1 MVAHTSKKWSINTG
15 THAQAGLTVPQLM
28 TIMDSADLS
37 ALFPPSLVLMSV
49 DSQPDGWMDIN
60 GPSRS
65 NNQLGGWMDINKGL
79 SRLQGSQ
86 VESGH
91 LSQKRLYGES
101 NSPCLVTIFY
111 HHCRCVTGG
120 EFFHISASK
129 CFVILKAFIS
139 LKNHTK
145 MTKVFQSCCRYSKG
159 RFKHLRYDF

>member
-1 MVAHTSKKWSINTG
+1 
-15 THAQAGLTVPQLM
+15 M

-37 ALFPPSLVLMSV
+37 ALFPPSLVLMRA

-65 NNQLGGWMDINKGL
+65 NNQLGGWMDINKGV

-86 VESGH
+86 VVSGH
-91 LSQKRLYGES
+91 LSQKRLSDTRYGES
-101 NSPCLVTIFY
+101 NSACLVTIFY

-129 CFVILKAFIS
+129 CVVILKAFIS

-145 MTKVFQSCCRYSKG
+145 MTKVFQSCCR
-159 RFKHLRYDF
+159 

>member
-1 MVAHTSKKWSINTG
+1 MAHYFITGPVNIARWIYMVAHTSKKWSINTW

-37 ALFPPSLVLMSV
+37 ALFPPSLVLMRAH
-49 DSQPDGWMDIN
+49 SQPDGWMDIN

-65 NNQLGGWMDINKGL
+65 NNQFGGWMDINKGV
-79 SRLQGSQ
+79 SRLQGTRWSRATW
-86 VESGH
+86 V
-91 LSQKRLYGES
+91 KRGFRTLLIWWS

-111 HHCRCVTGG
+111 HHCKCVTGG

-139 LKNHTK
+139 LKNRTK
-145 MTKVFQSCCRYSKG
+145 MT
-159 RFKHLRYDF
+159 